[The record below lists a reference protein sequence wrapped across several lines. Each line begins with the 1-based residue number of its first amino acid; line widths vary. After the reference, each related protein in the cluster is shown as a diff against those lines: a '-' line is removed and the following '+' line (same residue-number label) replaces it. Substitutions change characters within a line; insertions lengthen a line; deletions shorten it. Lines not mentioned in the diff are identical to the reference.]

1 MKAHLGTSRRTLRGA
16 FCVLMISAAGLL
28 LYCINA
34 AVLRWQCC
42 TLLVLLVLLVSVAV
56 TVYAAP
62 QRLVKPLGTG

>member
-16 FCVLMISAAGLL
+16 FCVLISAVNL
-28 LYCINA
+28 LYSINA

-56 TVYAAP
+56 TVYVYAAP
-62 QRLVKPLGTG
+62 QRLVNHLGTG